1 MNISSAIV
9 HARPGTTEKLQ
20 SRLSDLSGV
29 EIHAATAEGKMI
41 VTIENETDQGM
52 VEMFER
58 IRQLDDVMSASMVY
72 HHSESDPEEEL

>member
-9 HARPGTTEKLQ
+9 HARPGTTERLQ
-20 SRLSDLSGV
+20 ARLSCLSGV
-29 EIHAATAEGKMI
+29 EIHAATAEGKMV
-41 VTIENETDQGM
+41 VTLENDTDQGM